1 MSGMTNARRRALD
14 TWSTGLV
21 LGVIVVL
28 GMIPLVWMA
37 VSSFKEDEDI
47 FSSTPLAPPSTWTL
61 EHYRRLFEQFHFGPA
76 TINSLLIAAATV
88 AISVVFGGLAAY
100 GFSRYPFRG
109 AGLALAFLMLARMI
123 TPAALVVP
131 LYVVM
136 EPLRNNVLSVIVGV
150 SVLNLPFVIWLLKPF
165 FDTVPREVE
174 EAAMVD
180 GLGRARTFFRIT
192 LALALP
198 GIMTVVL
205 YSFLAGWTDLLFP
218 MTFITAEKAMPLT
231 SGLLQ
236 MQTGYR
242 IYWGE
247 LMAGGFYLTVPAL
260 VISLAMQKY
269 LLRGMRM
276 GFR

>member
-1 MSGMTNARRRALD
+1 MSRMTNARRRSLGVW
-14 TWSTGLV
+14 TTGTV
-21 LGVIVVL
+21 LGIVVVL
-28 GMIPLVWMA
+28 MMIPLVWMV
-37 VSSFKEDEDI
+37 VSSLKTDEEI
-47 FSSTPLAPPSTWTL
+47 FSTTPLAMPTTWTL
-61 EHYRRLFEQFHFGPA
+61 EHYGRLFEQFHFGPA
-76 TINSLLIAAATV
+76 TISSLLIALATV
-88 AISVVFGGLAAY
+88 VISVVLGGLAAY

-109 AGLALAFLMLARMI
+109 AGLALGLLMLARMI

-131 LYVVM
+131 LYVLL

-180 GLGRARTFFRIT
+180 GLGRVRTFFRIT
-192 LALALP
+192 IGLALP

-218 MTFITAEKAMPLT
+218 MTFITSEQAMPLT

-247 LMAGGFYLTVPAL
+247 LMAGGTYLTLPAL
-260 VISLAMQKY
+260 VISLALQRY

-276 GFR
+276 GFT